1 MDKMKVKICD
11 YPPCLRK
18 PIVKIRTIYKLKD
31 KPLEIAEFNYCKEH
45 AIVLL
50 VYKIESELG
59 YSIKKIEISKVG
71 NIKNDVDYM
80 IKKKKMK

>member
-1 MDKMKVKICD
+1 MKAKICN
-11 YPPCLRK
+11 YPPCSVK
-18 PIVKIRTIYKLKD
+18 ATVKIQTIYKLRG

-59 YSIKKIEISKVG
+59 YSIRKIEISKVT
-71 NIKNDVDYM
+71 K
-80 IKKKKMK
+80 